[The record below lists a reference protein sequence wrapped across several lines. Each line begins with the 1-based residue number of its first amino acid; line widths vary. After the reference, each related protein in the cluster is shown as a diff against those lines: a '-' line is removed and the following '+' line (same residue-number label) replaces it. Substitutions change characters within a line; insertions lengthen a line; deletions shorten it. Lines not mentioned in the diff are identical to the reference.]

1 MIFFLMAT
9 TQSLTIDEKKDRFL
23 EYKYKISKFTISIDG
38 KEDEIPLER
47 IQTFKIENYYD
58 DATFPIFKV
67 NVLLE
72 ASRYYAMIKN
82 KNKVE
87 IIVRLQSFYRKYSG
101 NTLTESKSCD
111 RDVFNTKFV
120 LFADDENQDY
130 EQQLKE
136 EGDTKKD
143 VNKLEEL
150 LNMVEL
156 FLFKKDWVSGLRK
169 QVNVIMQEVDMT
181 TAISYL
187 LSQAGVSDVL
197 MSPLQNTKS
206 YSEMVLPPQSID
218 KQLKYLN
225 NNVGFHQYGTTI
237 FFGFNNGY
245 IIDCKGGCTAYKKK
259 EWKESVFY
267 VMDKKNTHSYMSNM
281 LEKPKDEH
289 YYYNVS
295 SSSISIYSASVSGN
309 VIDGTEADIVDMK
322 ANSVSTAK
330 ASKQNI
336 VGNANKTTLYNNS
349 SNPYK
354 STVYQAIQTG
364 NNMMLTIA
372 MQNVDILGL
381 TPNKECTV
389 IFENQLLHSK
399 YGGTYRIGV
408 CVNIFNGNNCEFDVI
423 STVVLKKTVMA

>member
-1 MIFFLMAT
+1 MSTMS
-9 TQSLTIDEKKDRFL
+9 SLTIDENKDRFL
-23 EYKYKISKFTISIDG
+23 EYKYKITTFTISVDG

-58 DATFPIFKV
+58 DATFPIFKI

-72 ASRYYAMIKN
+72 ASRYYNMLKN
-82 KNKVE
+82 KDKVE
-87 IIVRLQSFYRKYSG
+87 IIVRLQSFYRKYNGS
-101 NTLTESKSCD
+101 TLEETSCL

-120 LFADDENQDY
+120 LFTDDENGDFEENLKKEANVQD
-130 EQQLKE
+130 
-136 EGDTKKD
+136 D

-150 LNMVEL
+150 LNMTEL

-181 TAISYL
+181 TAIAYL

-197 MSPLQNTKS
+197 MSPLQNTTS

-218 KQLKYLN
+218 KQLRYLN

-267 VMDKKNTHSYMSNM
+267 VMDKANTHAYMSNM

-295 SSSISIYSASVSGN
+295 SSSISIYSSSVSGN
-309 VIDGTEADIVDMK
+309 VINGTEADVVDMK
-322 ANSVSTAK
+322 ANSASSAK
-330 ASKQNI
+330 AGKANI
-336 VGNANKTTLYNNS
+336 VGDQNKTTLYNNS

-354 STVYQAIQTG
+354 ATVYQAIQTG

-389 IFENQLLHSK
+389 VFENQLLHSK
-399 YGGTYRIGV
+399 YGGTYRLST
-408 CVNIFNGNNCEFDVI
+408 CVNIFTGNNTEFDIV
-423 STVVLKKTVMA
+423 STVVLKKTVTA